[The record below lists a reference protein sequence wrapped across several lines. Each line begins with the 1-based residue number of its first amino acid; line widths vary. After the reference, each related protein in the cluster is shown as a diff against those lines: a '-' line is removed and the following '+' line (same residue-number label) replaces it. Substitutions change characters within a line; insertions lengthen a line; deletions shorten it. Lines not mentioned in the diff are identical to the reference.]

1 MDKESFIKAYL
12 APLMCAL
19 DPGIEEIMLTD
30 RPKLHQLILI
40 KHKNHRS
47 HDILDI
53 TNRSNAEIAFIST
66 AYCMKNSAGKG
77 VTHGQA

>member
-1 MDKESFIKAYL
+1 MDKEAFIKAYL
-12 APLMCAL
+12 APLMWAL
-19 DPGIEEIMLTD
+19 DPGIEEIKLTD
-30 RPKLHQLILI
+30 RPNLHQLILI